1 MSFIMQSRN
10 TILFNKNQPGV
21 KKSVTGELDV
31 PMWCFAAPEL
41 GERIGLYIFTNFTK
55 RFIKR

>member
-1 MSFIMQSRN
+1 MQSRN
-10 TILFNKNQPGV
+10 TILYNKNQPGV
-21 KKSVTGELDV
+21 KKSVNGDLDV
-31 PMWCFAAPEL
+31 PMGCFAAAEL